1 MPSLEDSAFSRVVSK
16 QSAQEQS
23 VSASK
28 MAASPEAAGV
38 VKIAPKYVIKPAKD
52 VEPAEVFCC
61 RFSPDDSMLAV
72 SYADGT
78 IRVFDADTGAEEF
91 TLNNRQDA
99 GAETESPRGEGEED
113 ALVKAMQP
121 PTFPT
126 TQVRWRP
133 SGSESR
139 TKNVL
144 ISVNAE
150 NDGEVQHWHIKSG
163 KCLHTIEEAGNQI
176 FCLDYYYNGSIFAT
190 AGRDYKVRVYDEA
203 TKRLT
208 TTLEGGDMQKTAGH
222 SNRVFSVKFHSSNP
236 NLLVSAG
243 WDNTVQIWDTRKG
256 QSVRSIYGAYICG
269 DAIDLNDES
278 SDILTA
284 SYRTT
289 DTLQVWDFGTGQLK
303 DTIPWRPQG
312 HLSSNEC
319 MAFTAEYSKPGS
331 RYIIAGGS
339 QNNEAK
345 VFDAKSHQCLG
356 VVSTPKPVFSLNFN
370 AAATAFVVGSA
381 DGCVRVLN
389 FPKFH

>member
-1 MPSLEDSAFSRVVSK
+1 MSEDSA
-16 QSAQEQS
+16 
-23 VSASK
+23 
-28 MAASPEAAGV
+28 P
-38 VKIAPKYVIKPAKD
+38 KITPKYVIKPAKD

-61 RFSPDDSMLAV
+61 KFSPDDASLAV

-78 IRVFDADTGAEEF
+78 IRVFNAESGAEEF
-91 TLNNRQDA
+91 TLNNRKTD
-99 GAETESPRGEGEED
+99 ETDMEPMGEGEDD
-113 ALVKAMQP
+113 ALIRAMKP
-121 PTFPT
+121 PCFPT

-163 KCLHTIEEAGNQI
+163 KCLHTIEEKDNQI
-176 FCLDYYYNGSIFAT
+176 FCLDYYHNGSLFAT
-190 AGRDYKVRVYDEA
+190 AGRDYKVRVYDEG

-208 TTLEGGDMQKTAGH
+208 TVLEGGDFQKTAGH

-269 DAIDLNDES
+269 DAVDLNHDSTE
-278 SDILTA
+278 ILTA

-289 DTLQVWDFGTGQLK
+289 ETLQVWDFGSGTLK
-303 DTIPWRPQG
+303 YTIPWRPRG
-312 HLSSNEC
+312 HLSSAEC
-319 MAFTAEYSKPGS
+319 MAFAAQYSQSDS
-331 RYIIAGGS
+331 RYIVAGGS

-345 VFDAKSHQCLG
+345 VFDAKTQACLG
-356 VVSTPKPVFSLNFN
+356 VVSTPKPVFSVDFN
-370 AAATAFVVGSA
+370 SKTNAFVVGSA

-389 FPKFH
+389 MPKFH